1 MKYNYKKASELFKKD
16 FDLCVDPWTLTD
28 TEKQEGRRFF
38 LRAVTRQNEDLSDII
53 DFIENER
60 DCVCVPCP
68 SDKSQVWDFD
78 EMRKY
83 NDLIEEI
90 RNFTN

>member
-1 MKYNYKKASELFKKD
+1 MKYNYLKADKLFKKY

-28 TEKQEGRRFF
+28 TEKQEGRRYF
-38 LRAVTRQNEDLSDII
+38 LRAVTRQNEDISDII

-60 DCVCVPCP
+60 DCVCIPCP